1 MVYWPKCPDCR
12 NCSYNIKCLHGQWEQ
27 LNQVLREKQKQ
38 YYEMED
44 KTSMKEEI
52 FIKKIKPEIT
62 ECRILQLDELE
73 EKDVEESEAKE

>member
-1 MVYWPKCPDCR
+1 
-12 NCSYNIKCLHGQWEQ
+12 
-27 LNQVLREKQKQ
+27 
-38 YYEMED
+38 
-44 KTSMKEEI
+44 MKEEI